1 MEVYYNN
8 KIVNNNEFLKP
19 SETQTK
25 PQIKY
30 SFENNKLYT
39 LLMRDPDSVY
49 GNRFHWIVANI
60 YGDVKNGVD
69 LLSYTGPAPPPK
81 TGIHRYI
88 FELYEQDININVNLE
103 ERNVPMDIVKNKLN
117 IGEPIYVIHFISKNE
132 SGGKRTSTRRNK
144 TRRNKTR
151 RNKNRLRRNRQNRT
165 KRQRH

>member
-1 MEVYYNN
+1 MDVYYNN

-39 LLMRDPDSVY
+39 LLMHDPDSIY

-60 YGDVKNGVD
+60 SGDVKNGVD

-81 TGIHRYI
+81 TGIHHYI
-88 FELYEQDININVNLE
+88 FELYEQDGNINVSLE
-103 ERNVPMDIVKNKLN
+103 ERNVPMDNVKNKLN
-117 IGEPIYVIHFISKNE
+117 IGQPISVIHFISKNE
-132 SGGKRTSTRRNK
+132 SGGRRTKRTRR
-144 TRRNKTR
+144 T
-151 RNKNRLRRNRQNRT
+151 KNRLRRNRRNRT
-165 KRQRH
+165 KRSRHY

>member
-39 LLMRDPDSVY
+39 LLMHDPDSVY

-60 YGDVKNGVD
+60 SGDIKNGVD

-88 FELYEQDININVNLE
+88 FELYEQDGNIDVNLE

-117 IGEPIYVIHFISKNE
+117 IGEPISVIHFISKNE
-132 SGGKRTSTRRNK
+132 SGGKRNK

-151 RNKNRLRRNRQNRT
+151 RTNTKRSKKTKRT
-165 KRQRH
+165 KRSSH

>member
-1 MEVYYNN
+1 MEVFYNN

-39 LLMRDPDSVY
+39 LLMHDPDSVY

-60 YGDVKNGVD
+60 SGDVKNGVD
-69 LLSYTGPAPPPK
+69 LLPYTGPAPPPK

-88 FELYEQDININVNLE
+88 FELYEQDRNIDVNME
-103 ERNVPMDIVKNKLN
+103 ERNLPMEVVKNKLN
-117 IGEPIYVIHFISKNE
+117 IGEPISVIHFISKNE
-132 SGGKRTSTRRNK
+132 SGGRRRKTKRNRNQKKIRTRRNRSK
-144 TRRNKTR
+144 RTRR
-151 RNKNRLRRNRQNRT
+151 
-165 KRQRH
+165 